1 MKKFGAFLIATGISC
16 LMSISAMAGQWQ
28 QSSSGWW
35 WQNDDGS
42 YPINTW
48 QWIDGNNDGVAE
60 CYYFDENG
68 YILVNG
74 ITPDGCMVD
83 SSGAWIVEGEVQ
95 TKLISSEASQP
106 VSGGDSQDNSY
117 SGTGSGN
124 SSSSSGSGGSVSDTV
139 RQPIGDTVFVSRT
152 GKKYHRDRTCGT
164 MKDPIEMS
172 LQDAINSGRTACAK
186 CF

>member
-74 ITPDGCMVD
+74 ITPDG
-83 SSGAWIVEGEVQ
+83 
-95 TKLISSEASQP
+95 
-106 VSGGDSQDNSY
+106 
-117 SGTGSGN
+117 
-124 SSSSSGSGGSVSDTV
+124 
-139 RQPIGDTVFVSRT
+139 
-152 GKKYHRDRTCGT
+152 DRI
-164 MKDPIEMS
+164 K
-172 LQDAINSGRTACAK
+172 
-186 CF
+186 